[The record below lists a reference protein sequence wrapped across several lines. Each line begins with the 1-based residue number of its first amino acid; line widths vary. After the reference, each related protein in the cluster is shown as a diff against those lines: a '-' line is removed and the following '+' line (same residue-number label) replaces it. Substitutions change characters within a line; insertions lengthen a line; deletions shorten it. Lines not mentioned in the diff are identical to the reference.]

1 LTTTIQLK
9 RGTRANIDAL
19 ASTGGLL
26 EGEPLFITD
35 ENRFGLASSTTAY
48 SASTLGGQ
56 WAAKI
61 GQTSYISDYKFRYNS
76 GQGNG
81 SSLDWVSSTD
91 GIYILKSGLYVCR
104 ATARC
109 TGTGDTFIGISINGD
124 RSALETRTTGAWE
137 HDHSS
142 VSAKFTESSY
152 WGYLNA
158 GELISAGAPA
168 GNQTNIAYGAAGYHG
183 CLRIMRID

>member
-1 LTTTIQLK
+1 MTTTIQLK

-35 ENRFGLASSTTAY
+35 ENRFALASSTTAY
-48 SASTLGGQ
+48 RATTLGGE

-61 GQTSYISDYKFRYNS
+61 AQTSWVSDYKFRYNS

-104 ATARC
+104 ATAR
-109 TGTGDTFIGISINGD
+109 GNGGGDTYIGMGINGD

-137 HDHSS
+137 HNHTGYNSGY
-142 VSAKFTESSY
+142 TESSY

-158 GELISAGAPA
+158 GELITAGTPN
-168 GNQTNIAYGAAGYHG
+168 GLQTNIFYATAGFVG

>member
-1 LTTTIQLK
+1 MTTTIQLK

-35 ENRFGLASSTTAY
+35 ENRFAVANSTSAY
-48 SASTLGGQ
+48 RATTLGGE

-61 GQTSYISDYKFRYNS
+61 GQTSWVSDFKFRYNS
-76 GQGNG
+76 GKGNG

-91 GIYILKSGLYVCR
+91 GIYVLKSGLYLCR
-104 ATARC
+104 ATARS
-109 TGTGDTFIGISINGD
+109 TGTDMYIGVGINGSRD
-124 RSALETRTTGAWE
+124 ALESRTTGAWE
-137 HDHSS
+137 HDHSGYNN
-142 VSAKFTESSY
+142 KFSESSY

-158 GELISAGAPA
+158 GELITAGTPTAM
-168 GNQTNIAYGAAGYHG
+168 QSYVVYGPQGYTG

>member
-1 LTTTIQLK
+1 MTTTIQLK

-35 ENRFGLASSTTAY
+35 ENRFGLASSATAY

-61 GQTSYISDYKFRYNS
+61 GQTSWIAEFKFRYNS

-91 GIYILKSGLYVCR
+91 GIYVLKSGLYVCR
-104 ATARC
+104 ATARSA
-109 TGTGDTFIGISINGD
+109 GTDAYIGLGINGS
-124 RSALETRTTGAWE
+124 RTALESRSTGAWE
-137 HDHSS
+137 HDHSAN
-142 VSAKFTESSY
+142 VNQFTESSY

-158 GELISAGAPA
+158 GELITAGTPSPMRTYV
-168 GNQTNIAYGAAGYHG
+168 QYGTSGFMG

>member
-1 LTTTIQLK
+1 MTTTLQLK
-9 RGTRANIDAL
+9 RGTRAKIDAL

-35 ENRFGLASSTTAY
+35 ENRFAVASSTTAY
-48 SASTLGGQ
+48 RANTLGGE

-61 GQTSYISDYKFRYNS
+61 GQTSWVSDFKFRYNS

-91 GIYILKSGLYVCR
+91 GIYVLKSGLYVCR
-104 ATARC
+104 ATARSI
-109 TGTGDTFIGISINGD
+109 GTDMYIGVGVNGS
-124 RSALETRTTGAWE
+124 RSTLEGRSTGAWE
-137 HDHSS
+137 HDHSGYNN
-142 VSAKFTESSY
+142 KFSESSY

-158 GELISAGAPA
+158 GELITAGTPNGMQSYVLYTTSGFA
-168 GNQTNIAYGAAGYHG
+168 G

>member
-1 LTTTIQLK
+1 MTTTIQLK

-19 ASTGGLL
+19 ATSGGLL

-35 ENRFGLASSTTAY
+35 ENRFGIANSTSAY
-48 SASTLGGQ
+48 RASTLGGE

-61 GQTSYISDYKFRYNS
+61 GQTSWVSDYKFRYGS
-76 GQGNG
+76 AQGNG

-91 GIYILKSGLYVCR
+91 GIYVRKSGLYICR

-109 TGTGDTFIGISINGD
+109 SGAGDTFIGISVNGD
-124 RSALETRTTGAWE
+124 RTALESRSTGAWE
-137 HDHSS
+137 HNHCGYN
-142 VSAKFTESSY
+142 AGYTESSY

-158 GELISAGAPA
+158 GELISAGAPS
-168 GNQTNIAYGAAGYHG
+168 GNQTNISYSTAGFVG

>member
-1 LTTTIQLK
+1 MTTTIQLK

-61 GQTSYISDYKFRYNS
+61 GQTSWISDYKFRYNS

-104 ATARC
+104 ATAR
-109 TGTGDTFIGISINGD
+109 GNGGGDTYIGMGVNGD

-137 HDHSS
+137 HNHTGYNSGY
-142 VSAKFTESSY
+142 TESSY

-158 GELISAGAPA
+158 GELITAGTPN
-168 GNQTNIAYGAAGYHG
+168 GLQTNIFYATAGFVG